1 MQKFFS
7 TPDFSFLASTV
18 GVVNRFDFLRKV
30 WLYTW
35 LFHRKCSAQAGDSCG
50 HAGCEGPGPA
60 CPDEMTALLKD
71 VVAVLAGPVDPR
83 LPAAVAQAVGA
94 FDQDGVPVQH
104 AAPKRH
110 WISLAARTADAV
122 DRYSRLA
129 ASLWLLCYFA
139 VAITLL
145 LLGSLSLTKLPLQK

>member
-1 MQKFFS
+1 MDAAAARIDLAFTQHPIAS
-7 TPDFSFLASTV
+7 ILRACSGRIHAFLAGTKALA
-18 GVVNRFDFLRKV
+18 R
-30 WLYTW
+30 
-35 LFHRKCSAQAGDSCG
+35 
-50 HAGCEGPGPA
+50 A
-60 CPDEMTALLKD
+60 CPDEMTAMLKD
-71 VVAVLAGPVDPR
+71 VVAVLAGPADPR